1 MKLNSKFFSL
11 VLACITNQKP
21 NLNQN
26 LFCSFLLKKQGR
38 KNFSGGFNIK
48 PQLKMGHP
56 VHFLYLLLHIIIN
69 VTFLKK
75 KTNAITCLSPK
86 QNITAPDFSFNEHFS
101 SNNRQSL
108 QPERPNHTYR
118 CVRIRSLKQNIKR
131 CEAGWQKANR
141 CNRQDRLV
149 RWRYPA
155 VRCNCP
161 LA

>member
-1 MKLNSKFFSL
+1 MTPGIRKKIDTVKLNSKFFSL
-11 VLACITNQKP
+11 VLECITNQKP

-75 KTNAITCLSPK
+75 KNECNHLTFTQTKHCCTRFFVQWTFLLEQPTI
-86 QNITAPDFSFNEHFS
+86 APAWAAKPHVSVRANQKLEAKYKTVRS
-101 SNNRQSL
+101 WMTKSKSL
-108 QPERPNHTYR
+108 
-118 CVRIRSLKQNIKR
+118 
-131 CEAGWQKANR
+131 
-141 CNRQDRLV
+141 
-149 RWRYPA
+149 
-155 VRCNCP
+155 
-161 LA
+161 